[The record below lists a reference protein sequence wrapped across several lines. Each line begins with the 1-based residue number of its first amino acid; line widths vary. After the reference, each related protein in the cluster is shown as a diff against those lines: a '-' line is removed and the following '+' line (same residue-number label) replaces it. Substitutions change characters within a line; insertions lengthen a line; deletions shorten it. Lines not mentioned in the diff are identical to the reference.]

1 MQLITAYLEAGLPYA
16 YRGHADCAWDLRPSL
31 LRIAPSAEAT
41 HLLELGKALVTE
53 FKSQAHLALD
63 SRELPQLGE
72 PAAAWW
78 ALMQHH
84 GAPTRTLDWTQSAMV
99 AAYFAVERLPDR
111 DGALFLVDIQS
122 INEGLN
128 DFFAREGSG
137 LSESAESAEQIP
149 ARRIRARYVESVAAR
164 ALGNRGR
171 QSPLGT
177 VTAEALWGA
186 LRHRAPW
193 GAFSRRAPCAVA

>member
-1 MQLITAYLEAGLPYA
+1 VLGGHGSKVLGGHGFKGLGEKNAPTCSTATGPKCLPWGAHQRAPIGSAQRCVRCRTPVTDEQLVPTVVIESWQHFMQLITAYLEAGLPYA

-122 INEGLN
+122 INEGL
-128 DFFAREGSG
+128 
-137 LSESAESAEQIP
+137 
-149 ARRIRARYVESVAAR
+149 
-164 ALGNRGR
+164 
-171 QSPLGT
+171 
-177 VTAEALWGA
+177 
-186 LRHRAPW
+186 
-193 GAFSRRAPCAVA
+193 